1 MAHLILAVTN
11 DLASDQRMHRIATT
25 LRQAGHEVTLVGRQ
39 LPDSPPAGDRTY
51 ATHRFRLFFSKGKL
65 FYLEYNWRLFWH
77 LLRRRPDLITANDL
91 DTLLAGYLA
100 SRLLGRPLV
109 YDSHEYFTEV
119 PELIHRPLTR
129 RIWLALERW
138 IFPKLTHVYTVSE
151 SIRAV
156 YADTYGVKV
165 ELVRNLP
172 FRRPAPELAE
182 KPPLLMYQGALNVG
196 RGLELMIAALVYLPE
211 YRLAIAGRGDIAHQ
225 LAGIARTHGV
235 AERVTLI
242 GHLAPDELARH
253 TARAR
258 YGLSLEE
265 DLGANYRFA
274 LPNKVFDY
282 IQARVPVIV
291 SDLPEMRSVVENWG
305 VGTILDSEARTP
317 QGLAA
322 HIRAMEASGK
332 YQKWVT
338 AADRAA
344 VTLCWEQEEK
354 TLLDVYHQALRRN

>member
-25 LRQAGHEVTLVGRQ
+25 LRHAGHEVTLVGRQ
-39 LPDSPPAGDRTY
+39 LPGSPPTGQRIY
-51 ATHRFRLFFSKGKL
+51 GTHRFRLFFSKGKL
-65 FYLEYNWRLFWH
+65 FYLEYNWRLFWY
-77 LLRRRPDLITANDL
+77 LLRCRPDLITANDL
-91 DTLLAGYLA
+91 DTLLAGFLA
-100 SRLLGRPLV
+100 SRLLGKPLV

-129 RIWLALERW
+129 KVWLALERW

-156 YADTYGVKV
+156 YADTYGVRV

-196 RGLELMIAALVYLPE
+196 RGLELMIAALAFLPG

-225 LAGIARTHGV
+225 LEGIARTHGV
-235 AERVTLI
+235 AERVTLL

-291 SDLPEMRSVVENWG
+291 SDLPEMRAVVETWST
-305 VGTILDSEARTP
+305 GTILPDTSRTP
-317 QGLAA
+317 EALAA
-322 HIRAMEASGK
+322 HIRAMDSGGNYPQWVAATEA
-332 YQKWVT
+332 
-338 AADRAA
+338 AAEQ
-344 VTLCWEQEEK
+344 LCWEQEEQ
-354 TLLDVYHQALRRN
+354 TLLAVYDRALN